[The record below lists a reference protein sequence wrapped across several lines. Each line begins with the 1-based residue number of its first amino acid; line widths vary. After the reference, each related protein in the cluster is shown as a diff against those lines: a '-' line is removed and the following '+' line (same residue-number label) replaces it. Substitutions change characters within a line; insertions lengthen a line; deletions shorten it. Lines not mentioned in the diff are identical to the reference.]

1 MQAQE
6 QEAVYGVNASST
18 YDSSVYDPTYAEPQ
32 YWDVAEDAAYQP
44 TFESTHSKFCRSYRE
59 HCFATLYLYLE
70 RQRVNYWKLS
80 YIILSIIW
88 NFLQAARVGVT
99 ECSSSGG
106 LELGVQSSNFE
117 NLKLLHPV
125 TSKSGPIL
133 AIFQVYTFRE
143 HIIE

>member
-1 MQAQE
+1 MYILQLVTVFFAFKLGTYPTTEEWSLMQAQE

-70 RQRVNYWKLS
+70 RQRVNY
-80 YIILSIIW
+80 
-88 NFLQAARVGVT
+88 
-99 ECSSSGG
+99 
-106 LELGVQSSNFE
+106 
-117 NLKLLHPV
+117 
-125 TSKSGPIL
+125 
-133 AIFQVYTFRE
+133 
-143 HIIE
+143 